1 MKAMTVGSLLV
12 RRPPGGRLALE
23 NRAIGIASVAS
34 VLAIWW
40 MASRLGLV
48 NQLLLPAPTAIAVT
62 FVDLTRSGEL
72 PRHIGVS
79 MGRVLVGFL
88 IALSLAL
95 PLGTFVGVS
104 RIGRSAIMPLVEL
117 IRPIPPIAVIPMAI
131 LWLGIGELSKYSIIA
146 YGAFFPIFLNTMTGF
161 AAVDPVHVRAALT
174 LGATRAQVFRY
185 VILMSAFPNIVVGA
199 RLGMA
204 MAFIVLVASELI
216 AAESGLGFLIMDA
229 RNQFR
234 SDWMFVGMI
243 SMGILGYLLNLVLLE
258 IERRVLRWRAVV
270 QTK

>member
-1 MKAMTVGSLLV
+1 MKVMALGSPLL
-12 RRPPGGRLALE
+12 RRIPGGRQALE
-23 NRAIGIASVAS
+23 NRAVGITSVAI
-34 VLAIWW
+34 VLVIWW
-40 MASRLGLV
+40 IVTRLGFV
-48 NQLLLPAPTAIAVT
+48 SQVLLPAPAAITTT
-62 FVDLTRSGEL
+62 FVELTKSGDL
-72 PRHIGVS
+72 PRHIAVS

-88 IALSLAL
+88 IAFSLAI
-95 PLGTFVGVS
+95 PLGTLVGVS
-104 RIGRSAIMPLVEL
+104 RISRSAIMPLVEL

-131 LWLGIGELSKYSIIA
+131 LWLGIGEVSKYSIIA

-174 LGATRAQVFRY
+174 LGASRAQVFRY

-243 SMGILGYLLNLVLLE
+243 SMGILGYLLNLVLLG
-258 IERRVLRWRAVV
+258 IERRVLRWRTVV
-270 QTK
+270 HAK